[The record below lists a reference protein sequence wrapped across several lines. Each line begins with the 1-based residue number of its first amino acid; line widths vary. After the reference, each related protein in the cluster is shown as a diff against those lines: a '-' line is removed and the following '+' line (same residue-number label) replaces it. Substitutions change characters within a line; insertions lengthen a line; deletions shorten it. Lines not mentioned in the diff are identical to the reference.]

1 MNDPVDY
8 VLGGIG
14 MESDDELDIGP
25 TVTAF
30 MEKSDSDLLDLVH
43 LDNEGK
49 GKMN

>member
-14 MESDDELDIGP
+14 MESDDELDIGL
-25 TVTAF
+25 TAF
-30 MEKSDSDLLDLVH
+30 MGKSDSDLLDLVN